1 MMFQPRAG
9 VARQFWLFTIQ
20 ARQRNIPAMRT
31 GVLIVVLLFT
41 LSDWGGQ
48 RHSARY
54 VPPGRIREQP
64 VATFPLGANT
74 NNPSVAFASL
84 NPPAGSR
91 DSKSR
96 VDFEAQ
102 IKPILQSKCMPCH
115 FTGGTMYERLPFDR
129 AETIK
134 KLGTK
139 LFTRIQDEN
148 HRRLIREFLEQ

>member
-1 MMFQPRAG
+1 MFPPRAG
-9 VARQFWLFTIQ
+9 VARRFWLFTIQ
-20 ARQRNIPAMRT
+20 PRKRNIPDMRT
-31 GVLIVVLLFT
+31 GVLLIALLFM
-41 LSDWGGQ
+41 LNDWGGQ
-48 RHSARY
+48 RHAARS
-54 VPPGRIREQP
+54 VTAGSTREEP
-64 VATFPLGANT
+64 VATSRLEAHAPNT
-74 NNPSVAFASL
+74 STGLASAI
-84 NPPAGSR
+84 PASESR
-91 DSKSR
+91 DAKPR
-96 VDFEAQ
+96 VDFESQ